1 MVGLVSKSILLL
13 GLVLAFTFTRP
24 VVVDQSALSPTPF
37 PFEEITI
44 PYLRQRN
51 YQSQFSDLQFTY
63 KGSNY
68 TAYLASFDS
77 DGFKINGLLTKPDS
91 DRPENG
97 WPAIIFIHGYIPP
110 STYST
115 LDNYYD
121 YVDYLAENGFIVF
134 KIDLRGHASSEGEAS
149 GAYYSSDYIIDVLN
163 AYSALEKLTFVN
175 PSSIG
180 LWGHSMAG
188 NIVLRTLAS
197 KPQIP
202 AGVIW
207 AGAVYTYEDM
217 QEFGINDNSYSPASL
232 TSQRQRR
239 RQQLREKYGDFNN
252 DSSFWRQIA
261 ATNYL
266 SDIDSAIQINHAI
279 DDEVVNIG
287 YSRNL
292 NALLDKTNISHEL
305 NEYPGGGHNI
315 SGASFRAA
323 MENTVRFFQ
332 DNL

>member
-1 MVGLVSKSILLL
+1 
-13 GLVLAFTFTRP
+13 
-24 VVVDQSALSPTPF
+24 
-37 PFEEITI
+37 
-44 PYLRQRN
+44 
-51 YQSQFSDLQFTY
+51 
-63 KGSNY
+63 
-68 TAYLASFDS
+68 
-77 DGFKINGLLTKPDS
+77 
-91 DRPENG
+91 
-97 WPAIIFIHGYIPP
+97 
-110 STYST
+110 
-115 LDNYYD
+115 
-121 YVDYLAENGFIVF
+121 
-134 KIDLRGHASSEGEAS
+134 
-149 GAYYSSDYIIDVLN
+149 DVLN

>member
-149 GAYYSSDYIIDVLN
+149 GAYYS
-163 AYSALEKLTFVN
+163 
-175 PSSIG
+175 
-180 LWGHSMAG
+180 
-188 NIVLRTLAS
+188 
-197 KPQIP
+197 
-202 AGVIW
+202 
-207 AGAVYTYEDM
+207 
-217 QEFGINDNSYSPASL
+217 
-232 TSQRQRR
+232 
-239 RQQLREKYGDFNN
+239 
-252 DSSFWRQIA
+252 
-261 ATNYL
+261 
-266 SDIDSAIQINHAI
+266 
-279 DDEVVNIG
+279 
-287 YSRNL
+287 
-292 NALLDKTNISHEL
+292 
-305 NEYPGGGHNI
+305 
-315 SGASFRAA
+315 
-323 MENTVRFFQ
+323 
-332 DNL
+332 